1 VIRIANDSLLRAP
14 GPRATLDPP
23 PLKGRG
29 GGRVKA
35 RRDMGIY
42 FLALVVVLTFV
53 YLGFALFR
61 PEKF

>member
-1 VIRIANDSLLRAP
+1 M
-14 GPRATLDPP
+14 
-23 PLKGRG
+23 KGRG

>member
-1 VIRIANDSLLRAP
+1 
-14 GPRATLDPP
+14 
-23 PLKGRG
+23 
-29 GGRVKA
+29 
-35 RRDMGIY
+35 MGIY